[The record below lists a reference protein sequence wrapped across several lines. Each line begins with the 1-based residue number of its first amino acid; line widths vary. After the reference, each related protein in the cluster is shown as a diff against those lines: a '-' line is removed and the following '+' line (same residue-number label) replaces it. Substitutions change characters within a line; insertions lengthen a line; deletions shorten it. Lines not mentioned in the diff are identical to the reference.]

1 MQLRINHC
9 FCGLVLILLTLII
22 LPDHLMSQS
31 LPENFSF
38 SEDKRRLS
46 LGGVESSGFY
56 DEMLV
61 RSVYL
66 DFYDPGFWEQ
76 MKLNYNTP
84 YYVLARLTYDQQ
96 TYDSVA
102 VQFKGQTSY
111 TKPEK
116 EESEKLSFDVKL
128 DELIEGQDIE
138 GYNTFN
144 FNNAF
149 QDASFMKEVLYARL
163 SREHM
168 PAVRGNFIRL
178 FLNEEDWG
186 LYTNIQQLNGD
197 FIREWFMNSDGA
209 RWRADVP
216 AWYEQEEIAL
226 KSTVETPPAP
236 NWGDGTAALNWLG
249 DTISKYQEY
258 YTLKSSGLDNPWDYL
273 VRVCDVL
280 NNVSPDLLYDSL
292 SNYLQIDGTIW
303 FLAHEIVFSDDDSY
317 IHKGKMD
324 YYLYLDEETGLMI
337 PLEFDGNSAMSLRN
351 VEWSPFYNFEEEN
364 YPLLNRLLSV
374 PELRQRYLAHV
385 RTILDECY
393 NAEMAGALIDGYS
406 AMISSHVYSDPKI
419 DFPYNRHLRLVG
431 DLRRFIIE
439 RKAFIYSDS
448 LINRLSPEIL
458 DVKHMVEGVEWAAP
472 HAGQE
477 ALVTAMATHDSGI
490 HSVNLYFGTGLT
502 GNFTSVAMNDD
513 GIDSDGAAGDGVFT
527 GILPHVP
534 AGGYVRYYI
543 EAVADNGQKSVT
555 YMPEGAEYDVFI
567 YQVNVAE
574 TPLSDLVLNE
584 FLASNNGTIGDEN
597 GEFDDWIEIHNLSD
611 KPISLLGYHIS
622 DDSGEPAKWTFP
634 DVSVQPSGYL
644 TIWADNDPEQGKLH
658 SNFKLSA
665 DGEEIILSDGGG
677 RIVDQFIYGSQESDV
692 SFGRWPN
699 GTGNFRSMIPT
710 YNISNQV
717 IVSEITEDQEEQ
729 FQIYPNPA
737 SEFIQ
742 IDIRGE
748 EPLEVVIY
756 NSIGQKVFT
765 ERFKSRLDISK
776 LYPGIYV
783 LRAGRY
789 VSMFQVQ

>member
-1 MQLRINHC
+1 MDNYKNRIKETFTNEVPDVLTKIKASSD
-9 FCGLVLILLTLII
+9 FQIPTKKNGFSLKNILSRRLTMTLTSVFVLVLLLTVVISGSNNLI
-22 LPDHLMSQS
+22 
-31 LPENFSF
+31 
-38 SEDKRRLS
+38 
-46 LGGVESSGFY
+46 
-56 DEMLV
+56 
-61 RSVYL
+61 
-66 DFYDPGFWEQ
+66 
-76 MKLNYNTP
+76 
-84 YYVLARLTYDQQ
+84 A
-96 TYDSVA
+96 
-102 VQFKGQTSY
+102 
-111 TKPEK
+111 
-116 EESEKLSFDVKL
+116 
-128 DELIEGQDIE
+128 
-138 GYNTFN
+138 
-144 FNNAF
+144 
-149 QDASFMKEVLYARL
+149 
-163 SREHM
+163 
-168 PAVRGNFIRL
+168 
-178 FLNEEDWG
+178 
-186 LYTNIQQLNGD
+186 
-197 FIREWFMNSDGA
+197 
-209 RWRADVP
+209 
-216 AWYEQEEIAL
+216 
-226 KSTVETPPAP
+226 STV
-236 NWGDGTAALNWLG
+236 
-249 DTISKYQEY
+249 
-258 YTLKSSGLDNPWDYL
+258 
-273 VRVCDVL
+273 
-280 NNVSPDLLYDSL
+280 
-292 SNYLQIDGTIW
+292 
-303 FLAHEIVFSDDDSY
+303 
-317 IHKGKMD
+317 
-324 YYLYLDEETGLMI
+324 
-337 PLEFDGNSAMSLRN
+337 
-351 VEWSPFYNFEEEN
+351 
-364 YPLLNRLLSV
+364 
-374 PELRQRYLAHV
+374 
-385 RTILDECY
+385 
-393 NAEMAGALIDGYS
+393 
-406 AMISSHVYSDPKI
+406 
-419 DFPYNRHLRLVG
+419 
-431 DLRRFIIE
+431 
-439 RKAFIYSDS
+439 
-448 LINRLSPEIL
+448 IL
-458 DVKHMVEGVEWAAP
+458 DVNPSIEISLNRRDIVVK
-472 HAGQE
+472 
-477 ALVTAMATHDSGI
+477 I
-490 HSVNLYFGTGLT
+490 
-502 GNFTSVAMNDD
+502 VAMNDD

-574 TPLSDLVLNE
+574 TPVSDLVLNE
-584 FLASNNGTIGDEN
+584 FLASNKGTIGDEN

-611 KPISLLGYHIS
+611 EPISLLGYHIS

-658 SNFKLSA
+658 CNFKLSA